1 MNKSTEWLDLML
13 EEIERRRRERK
24 EAVEEAER
32 RRKSATRPADQS
44 E

>member
-1 MNKSTEWLDLML
+1 MNKSTEWLDLLL